1 MFLCVKTKGNNS
13 DHNKSSTSMAN
24 MITSGNSSPVP
35 VPRDSGK
42 GGKKP
47 KHTNDIQ
54 GDNDNNNHN
63 SQVVSTTLSVKP
75 NTN

>member
-1 MFLCVKTKGNNS
+1 
-13 DHNKSSTSMAN
+13 MAN

-75 NTN
+75 NTNQKALRERRPPPSSQTEK